1 MTGYDPEEYQEV
13 VERHHRIDSERRK
26 LKQETKETKR
36 IEDEEILKKK
46 KNEKDGKKLSRE
58 KRREELA
65 ARLKTSDAVNG
76 PSKKGGGKGDDGL
89 SESEKSGS
97 DSDSDSDSDY
107 DRYVKRI
114 TTLQVIQS
122 RLYMLLLAIYV

>member
-36 IEDEEILKKK
+36 IEDEEILTKKK
-46 KNEKDGKKLSRE
+46 KEKDGKKLSRE

-65 ARLKTSDAVNG
+65 ARLKTSDAIEI
-76 PSKKGGGKGDDGL
+76 KIIC
-89 SESEKSGS
+89 S
-97 DSDSDSDSDY
+97 DISSSLLQATRIWVSMICGY
-107 DRYVKRI
+107 FNSAVKNRDKCREI
-114 TTLQVIQS
+114 
-122 RLYMLLLAIYV
+122 